1 MKGINKVSRFFRHT
15 LFSILFGRQ
24 AMIQRALGIIIGL
37 NHNIPIEKWC
47 LLSGEHTKPQKM
59 KRIHGKREFPTM
71 DVESRRVK
79 PINGMKFPGLRVWV
93 DTFWSIE
100 FWSMNHSW
108 MRLAWVVHRN
118 SFFWLICD
126 QLRVPWLRDA
136 CKAAKKKEIG
146 ARRLRETNEKS
157 PNFWPRK
164 VELSKNL
171 CLRAI
176 VDARQCRRIFVVSCF
191 ADFFFH
197 VFHGSTLKCLE
208 FIFRCNWRWFSHEK
222 WRHETNLIAIQRI
235 FWSSS

>member
-15 LFSILFGRQ
+15 LFSILFGKQ

-79 PINGMKFPGLRVWV
+79 PINEMKFPGLRVWV

-146 ARRLRETNEKS
+146 ARRLRETIERISKFLASKGRTRQEFVPWGNRRCKTMPE
-157 PNFWPRK
+157 NFCGFVFRW
-164 VELSKNL
+164 LLLL
-171 CLRAI
+171 CFSRLHS
-176 VDARQCRRIFVVSCF
+176 QMSRIY
-191 ADFFFH
+191 
-197 VFHGSTLKCLE
+197 
-208 FIFRCNWRWFSHEK
+208 FS
-222 WRHETNLIAIQRI
+222 L
-235 FWSSS
+235 